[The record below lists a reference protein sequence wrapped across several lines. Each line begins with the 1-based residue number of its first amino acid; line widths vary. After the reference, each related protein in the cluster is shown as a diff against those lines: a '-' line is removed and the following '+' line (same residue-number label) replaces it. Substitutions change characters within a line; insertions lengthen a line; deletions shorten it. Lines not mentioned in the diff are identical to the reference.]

1 MADVERDIE
10 QKQKKSRLTD
20 REYNTATYLL
30 RCVQLGL
37 SDDDMEHLTY
47 GMVIDLFTESGNDDC
62 KYHYLATQEDIDNL

>member
-1 MADVERDIE
+1 MGEEHRNIKR
-10 QKQKKSRLTD
+10 KQKKSRQIA

-47 GMVIDLFTESGNDDC
+47 GMVIDMFTESTNDTIE
-62 KYHYLATQEDIDNL
+62 YPYLATQEDMDRL